1 MDGMGPSMINLT
13 PMMQVQASPSFRP
26 LYEQIKILLTQSLI
40 AGEWRPGE
48 SIPSE
53 IELAGRF
60 RVSQGTVRKAIDELA
75 AENIL
80 VRRQG
85 KGTFVATHAE
95 PQVRHRFL
103 RVIADNGEREPV
115 ESRLVECKRGKANAA
130 ISKALGMK
138 PAATTISIKR
148 LLIFSGQPM
157 IFDEI
162 VLPEPMFKG
171 LNAEK
176 ISAYKSS
183 YYNLYESQYGVRMI
197 RAEERLKAVVAE
209 TEPARLLETK
219 LGAPLLCVDR
229 IAYTYDDR
237 PVEWRR
243 GFCNTNTHCYVNEL
257 T

>member
-1 MDGMGPSMINLT
+1 MDESPSAMINYRS
-13 PMMQVQASPSFRP
+13 MMQVQASPSFRP

-53 IELAGRF
+53 IDLAGRY

-103 RVIADNGEREPV
+103 RVIADGGAREPV
-115 ESRLVECKRGKANAA
+115 ESQLVECKRGKANAV
-130 ISKALGMK
+130 IGKALGLK
-138 PAATTISIKR
+138 PGAATITIKR
-148 LLIFSGQPM
+148 LLVFSGRPK

-176 ISAYKSS
+176 ITAYKSS

-197 RAEERLKAVVAE
+197 RAEERLKAVPAE
-209 TEPARLLETK
+209 PESARLLETSP
-219 LGAPLLCVDR
+219 GAPLLCVDR

-243 GFCNTNTHCYVNEL
+243 GFCNTDTHCYVNEL

>member
-1 MDGMGPSMINLT
+1 MINL
-13 PMMQVQASPSFRP
+13 PSMMELQTSPSFRP

-75 AENIL
+75 ADNIL

-103 RVIADNGEREPV
+103 RVIADGGEREPV
-115 ESRLVECKRGKANAA
+115 ESRLIECRRGKAPVLVG
-130 ISKALGMK
+130 KALGLK
-138 PAATTISIKR
+138 AGSATVCVKR
-148 LLIFSGQPM
+148 LLIFSGRPI

-176 ISAYKSS
+176 ITAYKSS

-197 RAEERLKAVVAE
+197 RADERLKAVFADPE
-209 TEPARLLETK
+209 ITELLQVNA
-219 LGAPLLCVDR
+219 GAPLLRVDR

-243 GFCNTNTHCYVNEL
+243 GYCNTDKHCYVNDL

>member
-1 MDGMGPSMINLT
+1 
-13 PMMQVQASPSFRP
+13 MMELQTSPSFRP

-75 AENIL
+75 ADNIL

-103 RVIADNGEREPV
+103 RVIADGGEREPV
-115 ESRLVECKRGKANAA
+115 ESRLIECRRGKAPVLVG
-130 ISKALGMK
+130 KALGLK
-138 PAATTISIKR
+138 AGSATVCIKR
-148 LLIFSGQPM
+148 LLIFSGRPI

-197 RAEERLKAVVAE
+197 RAEERLKAVFADPETAE
-209 TEPARLLETK
+209 LLLVK
-219 LGAPLLCVDR
+219 SGAPLLRVDR

-243 GFCNTNTHCYVNEL
+243 GYCNTDKHCYVNEL

>member
-1 MDGMGPSMINLT
+1 MINLCS
-13 PMMQVQASPSFRP
+13 MMHLQTSPSFRP

-75 AENIL
+75 ADNIL

-103 RVIADNGEREPV
+103 RVIADGGEREPV
-115 ESRLVECKRGKANAA
+115 ESRLIECRRGKAPVLVG
-130 ISKALGMK
+130 KALGLK
-138 PAATTISIKR
+138 AGSATVCVKR
-148 LLIFSGQPM
+148 LLIFSGQRI

-197 RAEERLKAVVAE
+197 RAEERLKAVFADPETAE
-209 TEPARLLETK
+209 LLQVKT
-219 LGAPLLCVDR
+219 GAPLLRVDR

-243 GFCNTNTHCYVNEL
+243 GYCNTDKHCYVNDL

>member
-1 MDGMGPSMINLT
+1 MINL
-13 PMMQVQASPSFRP
+13 PSMMELQTSPSFRP

-75 AENIL
+75 ADNIL

-103 RVIADNGEREPV
+103 RVIADGGEREPV
-115 ESRLVECKRGKANAA
+115 ESRLIECRRGKAPVLVG
-130 ISKALGMK
+130 KALGLK
-138 PAATTISIKR
+138 AGSATVCVKR
-148 LLIFSGQPM
+148 LLIFSGRPI

-176 ISAYKSS
+176 ITAYKSS

-197 RAEERLKAVVAE
+197 RAEERLKAVFADPE
-209 TEPARLLETK
+209 TTELLQVK
-219 LGAPLLCVDR
+219 AGAPLLRVDR

-243 GFCNTNTHCYVNEL
+243 GYCNTGKHCYVNEL

>member
-1 MDGMGPSMINLT
+1 MINLCS
-13 PMMQVQASPSFRP
+13 MMHAQTSPSFRP

-48 SIPSE
+48 AIPSE

-75 AENIL
+75 ADNIL

-103 RVIADNGEREPV
+103 RVIADGGEREPV
-115 ESRLVECKRGKANAA
+115 ESRLIECRRGKAPVLVG
-130 ISKALGMK
+130 KALGLK
-138 PAATTISIKR
+138 AGSATVCVKR
-148 LLIFSGQPM
+148 LLIFSGQRI

-176 ISAYKSS
+176 IIADRKS
-183 YYNLYESQYGVRMI
+183 
-197 RAEERLKAVVAE
+197 VV
-209 TEPARLLETK
+209 
-219 LGAPLLCVDR
+219 
-229 IAYTYDDR
+229 
-237 PVEWRR
+237 
-243 GFCNTNTHCYVNEL
+243 
-257 T
+257 

>member
-1 MDGMGPSMINLT
+1 MINLGS
-13 PMMQVQASPSFRP
+13 MMHLQTSPSFRP

-60 RVSQGTVRKAIDELA
+60 QVSQGTVRKAIDELA
-75 AENIL
+75 ADNIL

-103 RVIADNGEREPV
+103 RVIADGGEREPV
-115 ESRLVECKRGKANAA
+115 ESRLIECRRGKAPVLVG
-130 ISKALGMK
+130 KALGLK
-138 PAATTISIKR
+138 AGSATVCVKR
-148 LLIFSGQPM
+148 LLIFSGRPI

-162 VLPEPMFKG
+162 ILPESMFKG

-197 RAEERLKAVVAE
+197 RADERLKAVFADPE
-209 TEPARLLETK
+209 ITELLQVNA
-219 LGAPLLCVDR
+219 GAPLLRVDR

-243 GFCNTNTHCYVNEL
+243 GYCNTDKHCYVNEL

>member
-1 MDGMGPSMINLT
+1 MINLP
-13 PMMQVQASPSFRP
+13 PMMELQTSPSFRP

-75 AENIL
+75 ADNIL

-103 RVIADNGEREPV
+103 RVIADGGEREPV
-115 ESRLVECKRGKANAA
+115 ESRLIECRRGKAPVLVG
-130 ISKALGMK
+130 KALGLK
-138 PAATTISIKR
+138 AGSATVCVKR
-148 LLIFSGQPM
+148 LLIFSGRPI

-176 ISAYKSS
+176 ITAYKSS

-197 RAEERLKAVVAE
+197 RAEERLKAVFADPE
-209 TEPARLLETK
+209 TTK
-219 LGAPLLCVDR
+219 LLQVKAGAPLLRVDR

-243 GFCNTNTHCYVNEL
+243 GYCNTDKHCYVNEL

>member
-1 MDGMGPSMINLT
+1 MINL
-13 PMMQVQASPSFRP
+13 PSMMELQTSPSFRP

-75 AENIL
+75 ADNIL

-103 RVIADNGEREPV
+103 RVIADGGEREPV
-115 ESRLVECKRGKANAA
+115 ESRLIECRRGKAPVLVG
-130 ISKALGMK
+130 KALGLK
-138 PAATTISIKR
+138 AGSATVCVKR
-148 LLIFSGQPM
+148 LLIFSGRPI

-176 ISAYKSS
+176 ITAYKSS

-197 RAEERLKAVVAE
+197 RAEERLKAVFADPE
-209 TEPARLLETK
+209 TTK
-219 LGAPLLCVDR
+219 LLQVKTGAPLLRVDR

-243 GFCNTNTHCYVNEL
+243 GYCNTDKHCYVNEL

>member
-1 MDGMGPSMINLT
+1 MINL
-13 PMMQVQASPSFRP
+13 PAMMQLQTSPSFRP

-48 SIPSE
+48 AIPSE

-75 AENIL
+75 ADNIL

-103 RVIADNGEREPV
+103 RVIADGGEREPV
-115 ESRLVECKRGKANAA
+115 ESRLIECRRGKAAVLVG
-130 ISKALGMK
+130 KALGLK
-138 PAATTISIKR
+138 AGSATVCVKR
-148 LLIFSGQPM
+148 LLIFSGQPI

-197 RAEERLKAVVAE
+197 RAEERLKAVFADPETAE
-209 TEPARLLETK
+209 SLQVKT
-219 LGAPLLCVDR
+219 GAPLLRVDR

-243 GFCNTNTHCYVNEL
+243 GYCNTDTHCYVNEL

>member
-1 MDGMGPSMINLT
+1 MINL
-13 PMMQVQASPSFRP
+13 PSMMELQTSPSFRP

-75 AENIL
+75 ADNIL

-103 RVIADNGEREPV
+103 RVIADGGEREPV
-115 ESRLVECKRGKANAA
+115 ESRLIECRRGKAPVLVG
-130 ISKALGMK
+130 KALGLK
-138 PAATTISIKR
+138 AGSATVCVKR
-148 LLIFSGQPM
+148 LLIFSGRPI

-197 RAEERLKAVVAE
+197 RAEERLKAVFADPE
-209 TEPARLLETK
+209 TTELLQVK
-219 LGAPLLCVDR
+219 AGAPLLRVDR

-243 GFCNTNTHCYVNEL
+243 GYCNTDKHCYVNEL

>member
-1 MDGMGPSMINLT
+1 MINLGS
-13 PMMQVQASPSFRP
+13 MMHLQTSPSFRP

-75 AENIL
+75 ADNIL

-103 RVIADNGEREPV
+103 RVIADGGEREPV
-115 ESRLVECKRGKANAA
+115 ESRLIECRRGKAPVLVG
-130 ISKALGMK
+130 KALGLK
-138 PAATTISIKR
+138 AGSATVCVKR
-148 LLIFSGQPM
+148 LLIFSGRPI

-176 ISAYKSS
+176 ITAYKSS

-197 RAEERLKAVVAE
+197 RAEERLKAVFAGPETAE
-209 TEPARLLETK
+209 LLQVKT
-219 LGAPLLCVDR
+219 GAPLLRVDR

-243 GFCNTNTHCYVNEL
+243 GYCNTDKHCYVNEL

>member
-1 MDGMGPSMINLT
+1 MPDMVNLRSM
-13 PMMQVQASPSFRP
+13 MHVQTSPSFRP

-60 RVSQGTVRKAIDELA
+60 RVSQGTVRKAIDDLA
-75 AENIL
+75 ADNIL

-103 RVIADNGEREPV
+103 RVIADSSEREPV
-115 ESRLVECKRGKANAA
+115 ESRLVECKRSKVHAVIG
-130 ISKALGMK
+130 KALGLR
-138 PAATTISIKR
+138 AGSSTITIKR

-171 LNAEK
+171 LNGEK
-176 ISAYKSS
+176 ITAYKSS
-183 YYNLYESQYGVRMI
+183 YYNLYESEYGVRMI
-197 RAEERLKAVVAE
+197 RAEERLKAVIADSE
-209 TEPARLLETK
+209 SARLLQVK
-219 LGAPLLCVDR
+219 SGAPLLRVDR

-243 GFCNTNTHCYVNEL
+243 GYCNTDTHCYVNEL

>member
-1 MDGMGPSMINLT
+1 MINLGS
-13 PMMQVQASPSFRP
+13 MMHLQTSPSFRP

-48 SIPSE
+48 AIPSE

-75 AENIL
+75 ADNIL

-103 RVIADNGEREPV
+103 RVIADGGEREPV
-115 ESRLVECKRGKANAA
+115 ESRLIECRRGKAPVLVG
-130 ISKALGMK
+130 KALGLK
-138 PAATTISIKR
+138 AGSATVCVKR
-148 LLIFSGQPM
+148 LLIFSGQRI

-197 RAEERLKAVVAE
+197 RAEERLKAVFADPETAE
-209 TEPARLLETK
+209 LLQVKT
-219 LGAPLLCVDR
+219 GAPLLRVDR

-243 GFCNTNTHCYVNEL
+243 GYCNTDKHCYVNEL

>member
-1 MDGMGPSMINLT
+1 MINL
-13 PMMQVQASPSFRP
+13 PSMMELQTSPSFRP

-75 AENIL
+75 ADNIL

-103 RVIADNGEREPV
+103 RVIADGGEREPV
-115 ESRLVECKRGKANAA
+115 ESRLIECRRGKAPVLVG
-130 ISKALGMK
+130 KALGLK
-138 PAATTISIKR
+138 AGSATVCVKR
-148 LLIFSGQPM
+148 LLIFSGRPI

-197 RAEERLKAVVAE
+197 RAEERLKAVFADPETAE
-209 TEPARLLETK
+209 LLLVKT
-219 LGAPLLCVDR
+219 GAPLLRVDR

-243 GFCNTNTHCYVNEL
+243 GYCNTDKHCYVNEL

>member
-1 MDGMGPSMINLT
+1 MINLGS
-13 PMMQVQASPSFRP
+13 MMHLQTSPSFRP

-48 SIPSE
+48 AIPSE

-75 AENIL
+75 ADNIL

-103 RVIADNGEREPV
+103 RVIADGGEREPV
-115 ESRLVECKRGKANAA
+115 ESRLIECRRGKAPVLVG
-130 ISKALGMK
+130 KALGLK
-138 PAATTISIKR
+138 AGSATVCVKR
-148 LLIFSGQPM
+148 LLIFSGQRI

-197 RAEERLKAVVAE
+197 RAEERLKAVFADPETAE
-209 TEPARLLETK
+209 LLQVKT
-219 LGAPLLCVDR
+219 GAPLLRVDR

-243 GFCNTNTHCYVNEL
+243 GYCNTDKHCYVNDL

>member
-1 MDGMGPSMINLT
+1 MINYRS
-13 PMMQVQASPSFRP
+13 MMQLQASPSFRP

-75 AENIL
+75 ADNIL

-103 RVIADNGEREPV
+103 RVIADSGEREPV
-115 ESRLVECKRGKANAA
+115 ESRLIECKRAKTNGL
-130 ISKALGMK
+130 ISKALGLK
-138 PAATTISIKR
+138 PGVTTITIKR
-148 LLIFSGQPM
+148 VLVFSGRPM

-162 VLPEPMFKG
+162 VLPEAMFKG

-176 ISAYKSS
+176 ITAYKSS

-197 RAEERLKAVVAE
+197 RAEERLKAVNADSE
-209 TEPARLLETK
+209 AAALLEAAP
-219 LGAPLLCVDR
+219 GAPLLCVDR

-243 GFCNTNTHCYVNEL
+243 GYCNTATHCYVNEL

>member
-1 MDGMGPSMINLT
+1 
-13 PMMQVQASPSFRP
+13 MMQVQASPSFRP

-103 RVIADNGEREPV
+103 RVIADNDEREPV
-115 ESRLVECKRGKANAA
+115 ESRLIECRRGKVSAPIGKALALKTGSAA
-130 ISKALGMK
+130 IG
-138 PAATTISIKR
+138 IKR
-148 LLIFSGQPM
+148 LLIFSGKPM

-171 LNAEK
+171 LNGEK
-176 ISAYKSS
+176 INAYKSS

-197 RAEERLKAVVAE
+197 RAEERLKAVLAG
-209 TEPARLLETK
+209 ADAAKLLEIK
-219 LGAPLLCVDR
+219 PGAPLLCVDR

-243 GFCNTNTHCYVNEL
+243 GYCNTDTHSYVNEL

>member
-1 MDGMGPSMINLT
+1 MINLFA
-13 PMMQVQASPSFRP
+13 MMHVQASPSFRP

-48 SIPSE
+48 AIPSE
-53 IELAGRF
+53 IDLAGRF

-103 RVIADNGEREPV
+103 RVVADSGEREPV
-115 ESRLVECKRGKANAA
+115 ESRLIECRRGKAHSALG
-130 ISKALGMK
+130 KALGVK
-138 PAATTISIKR
+138 AGSATISIKR
-148 LLIFSGQPM
+148 LLVFSGQPM

-162 VLPEPMFKG
+162 VLPELMFKG

-176 ISAYKSS
+176 IAAYKSS

-197 RAEERLKAVVAE
+197 RAEERLKAMVAAPE
-209 TEPARLLETK
+209 AAQLLEINPGT
-219 LGAPLLCVDR
+219 PLLCVDR

-243 GFCNTNTHCYVNEL
+243 GYCNTDTHCYVNEL

>member
-1 MDGMGPSMINLT
+1 MINLGS
-13 PMMQVQASPSFRP
+13 MMHLQTSPSFRP

-48 SIPSE
+48 AIPSE

-75 AENIL
+75 ADNIL

-103 RVIADNGEREPV
+103 RVIADGGEREPV
-115 ESRLVECKRGKANAA
+115 ESRLIECRRGKVPVLVG
-130 ISKALGMK
+130 KALSLKAGS
-138 PAATTISIKR
+138 ATVCVKR
-148 LLIFSGQPM
+148 LLIFSGRPI

-162 VLPEPMFKG
+162 ILPEPMFKG

-197 RAEERLKAVVAE
+197 RAEERLKAVFADPE
-209 TEPARLLETK
+209 ITELLQVKT
-219 LGAPLLCVDR
+219 GAPLLRVDR

-243 GFCNTNTHCYVNEL
+243 GYCNTDKHCYVNEL

>member
-1 MDGMGPSMINLT
+1 MINL
-13 PMMQVQASPSFRP
+13 PAMMQLQTSPSFRP

-48 SIPSE
+48 AIPSE
-53 IELAGRF
+53 VELAGRF

-75 AENIL
+75 ADNIL

-103 RVIADNGEREPV
+103 RVIADGGEREPV
-115 ESRLVECKRGKANAA
+115 ESRLIECRRGKAPVLVG
-130 ISKALGMK
+130 KALGLK
-138 PAATTISIKR
+138 AGSATVCVKR
-148 LLIFSGQPM
+148 LLIFSGRPI

-162 VLPEPMFKG
+162 ILPEPMFKG

-197 RAEERLKAVVAE
+197 RADERLKAVFADPE
-209 TEPARLLETK
+209 ITELLQVNA
-219 LGAPLLCVDR
+219 GAPLLRVDR

-243 GFCNTNTHCYVNEL
+243 GYCNTNKHCYVNDL

>member
-1 MDGMGPSMINLT
+1 MINL
-13 PMMQVQASPSFRP
+13 PSMMELQTSPSFRP

-75 AENIL
+75 ADNIL

-103 RVIADNGEREPV
+103 RVIADGGEREPV
-115 ESRLVECKRGKANAA
+115 ESRLIECRRGKAPVLVG
-130 ISKALGMK
+130 KALGLK
-138 PAATTISIKR
+138 AGSATVCVKR
-148 LLIFSGQPM
+148 LLIFSGRPI

-176 ISAYKSS
+176 ITAYKSS

-197 RAEERLKAVVAE
+197 RAEERLKAVFAGPETAE
-209 TEPARLLETK
+209 LLQVKT
-219 LGAPLLCVDR
+219 GAPLLRVDR

-243 GFCNTNTHCYVNEL
+243 GYCNTDKHCYVNEL

>member
-1 MDGMGPSMINLT
+1 MINLGS
-13 PMMQVQASPSFRP
+13 MMHLQTSPSFRP

-75 AENIL
+75 ADNIL

-103 RVIADNGEREPV
+103 RVIADGGEREPV
-115 ESRLVECKRGKANAA
+115 ESRLIECRRGKAPVLVG
-130 ISKALGMK
+130 KALGLK
-138 PAATTISIKR
+138 AGSATVCVKR
-148 LLIFSGQPM
+148 LLIFSGRPI

-176 ISAYKSS
+176 ITAYKSS

-197 RAEERLKAVVAE
+197 RAEERLKAVFADPE
-209 TEPARLLETK
+209 TTELLQVKT
-219 LGAPLLCVDR
+219 GAPLLRVDR

-243 GFCNTNTHCYVNEL
+243 GYCNTDKHCYVNEL

>member
-1 MDGMGPSMINLT
+1 MINL
-13 PMMQVQASPSFRP
+13 PSMMELQTSPSFRP

-75 AENIL
+75 ADNIL

-103 RVIADNGEREPV
+103 RVIADGGEREPV
-115 ESRLVECKRGKANAA
+115 ESRLIECRRGKAPVLVG
-130 ISKALGMK
+130 KALGLK
-138 PAATTISIKR
+138 AGSATVCIKR
-148 LLIFSGQPM
+148 LLIFSGRPI

-176 ISAYKSS
+176 ITAYKSS

-197 RAEERLKAVVAE
+197 RAEERLKAVFADPE
-209 TEPARLLETK
+209 TTELLQVK
-219 LGAPLLCVDR
+219 AGAPLLRVDR

-243 GFCNTNTHCYVNEL
+243 GYCNTDKHCYVNEL

>member
-1 MDGMGPSMINLT
+1 MINLCS
-13 PMMQVQASPSFRP
+13 MMHLQTSPSFRP

-48 SIPSE
+48 AIPSE

-75 AENIL
+75 ADNIL

-103 RVIADNGEREPV
+103 RVIADGGEREPV
-115 ESRLVECKRGKANAA
+115 ESRLIECRRGKAPVLVG
-130 ISKALGMK
+130 KALGLK
-138 PAATTISIKR
+138 AGSATVCVKR
-148 LLIFSGQPM
+148 LLIFSGRPI

-162 VLPEPMFKG
+162 ILPEPMFKG

-197 RAEERLKAVVAE
+197 RAEERLKAVFADPETAE
-209 TEPARLLETK
+209 LLQVNA
-219 LGAPLLCVDR
+219 GAPLLRVDR

-243 GFCNTNTHCYVNEL
+243 GYCNTDKHCYVNDL

>member
-1 MDGMGPSMINLT
+1 MDVAALDMINSRS
-13 PMMQVQASPSFRP
+13 MMQVQASPSFRP

-103 RVIADNGEREPV
+103 RVIADSGEREPV
-115 ESRLVECKRGKANAA
+115 ESRLVECKRGKALAVA
-130 ISKALGMK
+130 GKALGLK
-138 PAATTISIKR
+138 AGAAIFTIKR
-148 LLIFSGQPM
+148 LLVFSGQPM
-157 IFDEI
+157 IFDQI

-176 ISAYKSS
+176 IAAYKSS

-197 RAEERLKAVVAE
+197 RAEERLKAVIADPE
-209 TEPARLLETK
+209 AARQLEIK
-219 LGAPLLCVDR
+219 PGAPLLYVDR

-243 GFCNTNTHCYVNEL
+243 GYCNTNTHCYVNEL

>member
-1 MDGMGPSMINLT
+1 MINL
-13 PMMQVQASPSFRP
+13 PSMMELQTSPSFRP

-75 AENIL
+75 ADNIL

-103 RVIADNGEREPV
+103 RVIADGGEREPV
-115 ESRLVECKRGKANAA
+115 ESRLIECRRGKAPVLVG
-130 ISKALGMK
+130 KALGLK
-138 PAATTISIKR
+138 AGSATVCVKR
-148 LLIFSGQPM
+148 LLIFSGRPI

-176 ISAYKSS
+176 ITAYKSS

-197 RAEERLKAVVAE
+197 RAEERLKAVFADPE
-209 TEPARLLETK
+209 TTELLQVK
-219 LGAPLLCVDR
+219 AGAPLLRVDR

-243 GFCNTNTHCYVNEL
+243 GYCNTDKHCYVNEL

>member
-1 MDGMGPSMINLT
+1 MINL
-13 PMMQVQASPSFRP
+13 PSMMELQTSPSFRP

-75 AENIL
+75 ADNIL

-103 RVIADNGEREPV
+103 RVIADGGEREPV
-115 ESRLVECKRGKANAA
+115 ESRLIECRRGKAPVLVG
-130 ISKALGMK
+130 KALGLK
-138 PAATTISIKR
+138 AGSATVCVKR
-148 LLIFSGQPM
+148 LLIFSGRPI

-176 ISAYKSS
+176 ITAYKSS

-197 RAEERLKAVVAE
+197 RAEERLKAVFADPE
-209 TEPARLLETK
+209 TTELLQVKT
-219 LGAPLLCVDR
+219 GAPLLRVDR

-243 GFCNTNTHCYVNEL
+243 GYCNTDKHCYVNEL

>member
-1 MDGMGPSMINLT
+1 MINL
-13 PMMQVQASPSFRP
+13 PSMMELQTSPSFRP

-75 AENIL
+75 ADNIL

-103 RVIADNGEREPV
+103 RVIADGGEREPV
-115 ESRLVECKRGKANAA
+115 ESRLIECRRGKAPVLVG
-130 ISKALGMK
+130 KALGLK
-138 PAATTISIKR
+138 AGSATVCIKR
-148 LLIFSGQPM
+148 LLIFSGRPI

-197 RAEERLKAVVAE
+197 RAEERLKAVFADPETAE
-209 TEPARLLETK
+209 LLLVKT
-219 LGAPLLCVDR
+219 GAPLLRVDR

-243 GFCNTNTHCYVNEL
+243 GYCNTDKHCYVNEL